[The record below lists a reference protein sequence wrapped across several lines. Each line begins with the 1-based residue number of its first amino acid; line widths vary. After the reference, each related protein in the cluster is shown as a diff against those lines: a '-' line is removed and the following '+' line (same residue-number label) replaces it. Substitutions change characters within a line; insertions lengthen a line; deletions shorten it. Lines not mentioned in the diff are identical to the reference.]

1 VRWNDKW
8 DKRENNQSPPI
19 NRKVGFGL
27 LTAAVT
33 MGVVYFAYL
42 FSVSFIADCA
52 EWSCIP

>member
-1 VRWNDKW
+1 MKWNDKW

-33 MGVVYFAYL
+33 MGVVYFSYL
-42 FSVSFIADCA
+42 FSESFIADCTK
-52 EWSCIP
+52 WSCVP